1 MSNLWLKFFAL
12 RMLLLFMFLLYIML
26 IKLTKLFCLF
36 FNLFCSLIEIFCLF
50 KSIVIFRW
58 YCILFIVY
66 CFSLQFFL
74 RTRVINIF
82 DYLIIFKSIRWNLNK
97 LILFLRKILFSFID
111 WFHYRLILIIFPKI
125 IAILATCN
133 NWRYY
138 FTSVTVSSLSFHL
151 PIIM

>member
-1 MSNLWLKFFAL
+1 MF
-12 RMLLLFMFLLYIML
+12 LLFMFFLCIML

-50 KSIVIFRW
+50 QSVVIFRW

-66 CFSLQFFL
+66 CFSLQFLL
-74 RTRVINIF
+74 RTKVINIF
-82 DYLIIFKSIRWNLNK
+82 DYLLILKSIRWNLNK

-111 WFHYRLILIIFPKI
+111 WFHYRLILIIFSKI

-133 NWRYY
+133 NWRDY
-138 FTSVTVSSLSFHL
+138 FSSVTVSSLSFHL

>member
-50 KSIVIFRW
+50 QSVVIFHW
-58 YCILFIVY
+58 YFILFIVY

-82 DYLIIFKSIRWNLNK
+82 DNLIIFKSIRWNLNK